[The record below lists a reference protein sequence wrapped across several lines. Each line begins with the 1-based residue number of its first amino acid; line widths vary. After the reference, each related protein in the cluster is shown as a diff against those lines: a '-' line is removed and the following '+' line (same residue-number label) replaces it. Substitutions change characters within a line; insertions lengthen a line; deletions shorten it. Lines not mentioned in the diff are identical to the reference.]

1 MSAYPIQPAAE
12 FHFLT
17 PLYDF
22 ICGMTGYGAG
32 FKRRLLNLA
41 GLEPHHRVLDVGCG
55 SGTLAVLM
63 SEKLPA
69 ARVQA
74 VDPDRRILLQAQRK
88 AARRRMSVALQ
99 TARAEALPFPDGT
112 FDRVLSTLTYHHIP
126 DDYKAAALA
135 ETRRVLKPDGRFLL
149 ADFESTTS
157 RLFRGKGRSRK
168 SLEGWLR
175 DAGFEPRR
183 LEVRRGVHVFLSCRS
198 TVVSSEP
205 TTDH

>member
-22 ICGMTGYGAG
+22 ICGLTGYGTG
-32 FKRRLLNLA
+32 FKRRLLHWA

-55 SGTLAVLM
+55 SGTLAVLIR
-63 SEKLPA
+63 ENLPA
-69 ARVQA
+69 ARLEA

-88 AARRRMSVALQ
+88 ATRRRLSVAFR
-99 TARAEALPFPDGT
+99 TARAEALPFPGGT
-112 FDRVLSTLTYHHIP
+112 FDRILSTLTYHHIP
-126 DDYKAAALA
+126 DDYKGAALA

-157 RLFRGKGRSRK
+157 RLFRGKGRSAK
-168 SLEGWLR
+168 SLEEWLR
-175 DAGFEPRR
+175 AAGFEPRR
-183 LEVRRGVHVFLSCRS
+183 LEIRRGVHVWLAA
-198 TVVSSEP
+198 
-205 TTDH
+205 

>member
-1 MSAYPIQPAAE
+1 MSVYPIQPAAE

-32 FKRRLLNLA
+32 FKRRLLHLA

-112 FDRVLSTLTYHHIP
+112 FDRILSTLTYHHIP
-126 DDYKAAALA
+126 DDYKDAALA

-149 ADFESTTS
+149 ADFETTQS

-168 SLEGWLR
+168 SLKEWLHE
-175 DAGFEPRR
+175 AGFESRR
-183 LEVRRGVHVFLSCRS
+183 LEVRRGVHVWESSQLP
-198 TVVSSEP
+198 VISSELK
-205 TTDH
+205 TDN